1 MAITNTLIA
10 RIEEITAA
18 GESYKNSNVYKN
30 RKDEIEKGF
39 LPTYRE
45 MNSKFNSV
53 FSSFLALSLICDV
66 SVDFEPVKDAI
77 SRLKNKVIHD
87 DYDRMLVTSI
97 KKELDKIDVELIKNW
112 KAYISD
118 RTSSIA
124 GVLETLDKIIADTPE
139 KQTLDSKK
147 SIFLNCSIGSPIAI
161 IAIND
166 YVTTYYSL
174 MEKLNLKDSVLTFLK
189 LLTSG
194 RVVTLIY
201 MNQEVFDWLKS
212 SGFAG
217 KINLGIGK

>member
-30 RKDEIEKGF
+30 RKDEIEKSF
-39 LPTYRE
+39 LPTYRD

-53 FSSFLALSLICDV
+53 FNSFLALSTICDI
-66 SVDFEPVKDAI
+66 SVDFEPIKDAI
-77 SRLKNKVIHD
+77 SRLKNKVVHD
-87 DYDRMLVTSI
+87 DYDKMLVNSL
-97 KKELDKIDVELIKNW
+97 KRELDKIDAELMRNW

-139 KQTLDSKK
+139 KKILDSKK
-147 SIFLNCSIGSPIAI
+147 SIFSNGSIGSTIAI
-161 IAIND
+161 TAIND
-166 YVTTYYSL
+166 YVTTYNGL
-174 MEKLNLKDSVLTFLK
+174 MDKLSLKDSVLTFIK

-194 RVVTLIY
+194 RVVTLID
-201 MNQEVFDWLKS
+201 MNQDVFDWLKN